1 MKAVKK
7 KRIDCDSLASKIQSC
22 PTLKAAFGARY
33 SETFLK
39 FVSEHKLE
47 PILGSTK

>member
-7 KRIDCDSLASKIQSC
+7 KRIDCDSLASQIQNS

-39 FVSEHKLE
+39 FVSEYKPELIPE
-47 PILGSTK
+47 PTK